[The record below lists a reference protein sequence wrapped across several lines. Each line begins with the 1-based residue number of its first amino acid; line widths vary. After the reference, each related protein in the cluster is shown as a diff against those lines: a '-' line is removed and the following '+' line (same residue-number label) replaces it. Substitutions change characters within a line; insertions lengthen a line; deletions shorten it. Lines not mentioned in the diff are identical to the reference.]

1 MLKSSS
7 TGNALTL
14 IDLLKVYDKNII
26 WWFYVKIDYMSVFD
40 IVFDNDII
48 RYYSEFDRWIKLYF
62 NGNNDDKNKI

>member
-14 IDLLKVYDKNII
+14 FDLLKVYDKNII

>member
-1 MLKSSS
+1 
-7 TGNALTL
+7 
-14 IDLLKVYDKNII
+14 
-26 WWFYVKIDYMSVFD
+26 MSVFD